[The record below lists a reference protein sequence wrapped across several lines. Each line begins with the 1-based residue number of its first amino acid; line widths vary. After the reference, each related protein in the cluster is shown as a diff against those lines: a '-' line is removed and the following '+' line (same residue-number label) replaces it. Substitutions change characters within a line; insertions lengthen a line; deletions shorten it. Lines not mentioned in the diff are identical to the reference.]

1 MRSDIGTGRRKFVM
15 NNGLINAIIAY
26 IMWGV
31 LPLYWKLFNDVPAG
45 EILSHRVVWSFVFMG
60 ILVAIQR
67 RWGDMKRIVTSRSL
81 LLSLTASGLL
91 IAANWLIFIWA
102 VNNNHVVETSLGY
115 YLNPLLNVLLA
126 VVFLREKPN
135 RGQWLAIAVAGAAV
149 LIIAI
154 DYGRFPWVAI
164 SLAASFGLYG
174 LAKKKIAQDA
184 SVGLLSETAVVLPI
198 ALGYWVYLA
207 FAGKAMA
214 WTLPPHMFIELLLSG
229 VVTALPLLFFARAA
243 ARMTLSTLGF
253 VQYIGPTI
261 MLLLSVFVFKESVS
275 PVLLVGFTLIW
286 TALVIYAAASVRG
299 TKVAKAS

>member
-1 MRSDIGTGRRKFVM
+1 M

-31 LPLYWKLFNDVPAG
+31 LPLYWKLFENVPAG

-60 ILVAIQR
+60 ILVAVQR
-67 RWGDMKRIVTSRSL
+67 RWGDMKRIVANRSL

-91 IAANWLIFIWA
+91 IAINWLIFIWA
-102 VNNNHVVETSLGY
+102 VNNGHVVETSLGY

-126 VVFLREKPN
+126 VVFLHEKPN
-135 RGQWLAIAVAGAAV
+135 RGQWLAIVIAGVAV

-164 SLAASFGLYG
+164 SLAVSFGLYG
-174 LAKKKIAQDA
+174 LAKKKIKQDA
-184 SVGLLSETAVVLPI
+184 SVGLFSETAVVLPI
-198 ALGYWVYLA
+198 ALGYWIYLA
-207 FAGKAMA
+207 IVGKATA
-214 WTLPPHMFIELLLSG
+214 WTLPAPMFFELLLSG

-243 ARMTLSTLGF
+243 ARMSLSTLGF

-261 MLLLSVFVFKESVS
+261 MLILSVFVFKETVS
-275 PVLLVGFTLIW
+275 PVLLVGFALIW
-286 TALVIYAAASVRG
+286 TALVVYAAASMRA
-299 TKVAKAS
+299 TRLAKAS